1 MAFFSSG
8 INEFRNV
15 VKSQAEFLFSAA
27 LHRERGC
34 FVQSTAALR
43 FAQDDGQGLERPQ
56 SALTPPAALAQ
67 S

>member
-27 LHRERGC
+27 LTSRKRVLCSING
-34 FVQSTAALR
+34 
-43 FAQDDGQGLERPQ
+43 RPSFR
-56 SALTPPAALAQ
+56 SA
-67 S
+67 